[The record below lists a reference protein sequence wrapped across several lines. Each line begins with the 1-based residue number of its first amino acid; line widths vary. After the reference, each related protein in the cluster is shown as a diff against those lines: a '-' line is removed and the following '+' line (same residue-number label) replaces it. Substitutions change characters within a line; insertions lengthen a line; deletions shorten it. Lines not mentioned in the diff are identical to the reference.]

1 MEKRKIYIVSGLI
14 MFLCMGAIYSWSVFR
29 IPLISELEK
38 SSGNHINATMAQMPY
53 TVFLMFYSFTMP
65 FSGKLIKKLNPN
77 IICIIRSL
85 LVGFAWLLAGE
96 SDTIYKIILSYGVL
110 GGIGVGII
118 YGVPIAVVSE
128 WFPDKKGFAVGITLM
143 GFGLSPFISAP
154 VSNFLI
160 ENYGV
165 FNAFKVMGIT
175 FIILLSLISLIFKF
189 PTEKHSVVEENK
201 TDLNS
206 REMIKTKSFYALWIC
221 FIIGTYIGLS
231 VVGIATTYA
240 VEVVGLNKQFATY
253 LLSFFAI
260 FNGLGRPLFGHLVD
274 KLGTKKTI
282 YLSYTLIITASLLQ
296 ILKGHNIYF
305 FVIGFVLFF
314 MNLGGWLSIVPAAN
328 INIFGRKFSTQNYGI
343 LFTAYGIG
351 AFFQGMIGG
360 YIKEK
365 FGSYLYMFYP
375 FIGLCI
381 IGIFITTF
389 ALKKIKYDF
398 E

>member
-1 MEKRKIYIVSGLI
+1 M
-14 MFLCMGAIYSWSVFR
+14 
-29 IPLISELEK
+29 
-38 SSGNHINATMAQMPY
+38 
-53 TVFLMFYSFTMP
+53 
-65 FSGKLIKKLNPN
+65 
-77 IICIIRSL
+77 
-85 LVGFAWLLAGE
+85 AGE